1 MKDRMEWMLR
11 LLTFAAAFVVGVTLA
26 RIVSS
31 VFGQLLFGLL
41 RWIVFI
47 YVCLVL
53 AEIYRRIDRWM
64 FP

>member
-1 MKDRMEWMLR
+1 MKDRMGWMLR